1 MILFFIAVNV
11 DVIIVTGRG
20 GDGFGN
26 VVREPGLSGLV
37 EY

>member
-26 VVREPGLSGLV
+26 VIREPGLSRLEG
-37 EY
+37 Y